1 MDDKIRKFSREKTYL
16 YFTGNFYQ
24 NMDKKKLVD
33 FIFLLFEQSFIYF
46 LEPGEIKNLNKN
58 SWNEYE
64 KNFKNYIEKCYDK
77 FDQTASEF
85 INKLIEKQAG
95 LFLNE
100 QAKIEKHGKSINTE
114 NVREL
119 DDKIIDDYYRK
130 NYLYIAQKSFIRH
143 FIKEILEVICY
154 DLVNEL
160 INADKSIKEAIN
172 KCFITKYR
180 NIENSLKEYNLG
192 LQENIHGIF
201 HYV

>member
-1 MDDKIRKFSREKTYL
+1 
-16 YFTGNFYQ
+16 
-24 NMDKKKLVD
+24 MDKKKLVD